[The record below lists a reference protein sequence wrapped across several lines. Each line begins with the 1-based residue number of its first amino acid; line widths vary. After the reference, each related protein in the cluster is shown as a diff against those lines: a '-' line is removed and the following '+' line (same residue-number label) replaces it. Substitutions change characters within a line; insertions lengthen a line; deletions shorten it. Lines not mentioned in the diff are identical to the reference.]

1 MRQEHEMKLPKAS
14 NELRFNVLVTIMTIL
29 VPFLIGAIIMLFL
42 SVNPIAAYRSLFYG
56 AFGTLS
62 GFGETMAKAS
72 PLLLTSVGVAIA
84 FRCSSWN
91 IGAEGQLLIGAIV
104 TTWLGLFFIP
114 LPPMIIIP
122 LALVL
127 SFVAGGLFGF
137 IPGIL
142 KAQFNA
148 NEIITTMM
156 LNYVAVLIV
165 SYLVSGPWG
174 SETKMSI
181 TPMTDTITS
190 SLQLPVIIPGTRFH
204 IGVLLGIAIA
214 VFSYFLLFKSTLGY
228 KIRAVG
234 LNPRAASFGGINVKM
249 VMVLSMVLSG
259 GIAAIGGMA
268 EVAGLHHQLMDGIS
282 PGYGYTAIVVALLG
296 RLNPLGIIV
305 SSIMFAGLI
314 VGAGTMQQQA
324 GVPISIIN
332 IIQALVIIFVLTSEG
347 FMRWRKRR
355 A

>member
-1 MRQEHEMKLPKAS
+1 MRQEHEMKLSKVS
-14 NELRFNVLVTIMTIL
+14 NELRFNVLVTTMTIL
-29 VPFLIGAIIMLFL
+29 VPFIIGAMIMLFI

-56 AFGTLS
+56 AFGTLA

-72 PLLLTSVGVAIA
+72 PLLLTGVGVAIA

-91 IGAEGQLLIGAIV
+91 IGAEGQLLMGAIA

-114 LPPMIIIP
+114 LPPIIIIS
-122 LALVL
+122 LSLVL
-127 SFVAGGLFGF
+127 SFAAGGLFGF
-137 IPGIL
+137 IPGLL
-142 KAQFNA
+142 KARFNA

-165 SYLVSGPWG
+165 SYLVSGPWRAK
-174 SETKMSI
+174 TKVSMS
-181 TPMTDTITS
+181 PMTDTIAS

-204 IGVLLGIAIA
+204 IGILLGIALA
-214 VFSYFLLFKSTLGY
+214 VFSYFLLFKSSLGY

-305 SSIMFAGLI
+305 SSILFAGLI
-314 VGAGTMQQQA
+314 VGADTMQQQA
-324 GVPISIIN
+324 GVPISIIR
-332 IIQALVIIFVLTSEG
+332 IIQALVIIFVLASEG
-347 FMRWRKRR
+347 VMRWRKKR